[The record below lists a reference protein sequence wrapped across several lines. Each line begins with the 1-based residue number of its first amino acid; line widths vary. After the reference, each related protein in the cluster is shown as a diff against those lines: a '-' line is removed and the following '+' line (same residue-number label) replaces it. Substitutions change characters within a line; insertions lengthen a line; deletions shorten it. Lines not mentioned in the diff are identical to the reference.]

1 MKINILDKNFF
12 YREMAEEITE
22 SILELNHLSIKRF
35 ENYAQWLYDISISE
49 DDVKFINWTMSVVRS
64 DNLDADYDIVGSAGR
79 DETDEPAIDIII
91 VLPKNAHQKKTKIK
105 YAELFEVVAHEL
117 HHLAQN
123 IENNTLNR
131 ATEEKGRLSYLLDPF
146 EIEAF
151 HIGIRA
157 QSALTGESF
166 NNIARNYITKSS
178 KGINMTSSD
187 IERVIHAWEN
197 TTFPAF
203 NINAQTL

>member
-91 VLPKNAHQKKTKIK
+91 VLPKNAHQKKTKMRIR
-105 YAELFEVVAHEL
+105 
-117 HHLAQN
+117 
-123 IENNTLNR
+123 LNM
-131 ATEEKGRLSYLLDPF
+131 K
-146 EIEAF
+146 
-151 HIGIRA
+151 
-157 QSALTGESF
+157 
-166 NNIARNYITKSS
+166 K
-178 KGINMTSSD
+178 
-187 IERVIHAWEN
+187 
-197 TTFPAF
+197 
-203 NINAQTL
+203 